1 MDHTKDEYMQDQ
13 KAQAIMRV
21 FAPTNDSSIIFLLFG
36 KRHNTNTMFGWVKRE
51 RKCNSPLFGWSE
63 KGRGNKMGQIEFFTL
78 SHHLFSFQIG
88 EKRGEKMV
96 MRRK

>member
-1 MDHTKDEYMQDQ
+1 MNTFKTKKLKPLREFSRLQMTL
-13 KAQAIMRV
+13 AS
-21 FAPTNDSSIIFLLFG
+21 FFLLFG

-51 RKCNSPLFGWSE
+51 RKCNFPLFSWSE

-78 SHHLFSFQIG
+78 AHHLFSFQTG
-88 EKRGEKMV
+88 ENRGQKMV